1 MRRALEI
8 VIDLDLGIGGQLGT
22 ELETGWFIIVSSLVV
37 DVLVILG
44 VRIDLGILVLLL
56 PPHTI
61 VLSQL
66 LASDDCEAS
75 CDRRHIDRQPF
86 ARHPVNTKTQIDSS
100 R

>member
-44 VRIDLGILVLLL
+44 VRIDLGILVLL
-56 PPHTI
+56 
-61 VLSQL
+61 
-66 LASDDCEAS
+66 
-75 CDRRHIDRQPF
+75 DRKS
-86 ARHPVNTKTQIDSS
+86 VV
-100 R
+100 